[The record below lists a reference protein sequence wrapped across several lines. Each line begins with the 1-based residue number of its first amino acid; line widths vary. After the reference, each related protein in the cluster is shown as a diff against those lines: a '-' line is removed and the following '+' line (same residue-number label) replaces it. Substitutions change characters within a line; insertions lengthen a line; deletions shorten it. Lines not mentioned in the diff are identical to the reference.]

1 MGTQSQAT
9 AGAGIVYT
17 RPAIGV
23 SAAPVQMERR
33 ASRRYPI
40 DLSTWYEV
48 YNPGAPSVSGSA
60 RVVNISSGGLL
71 LYSEHPFEKGQK
83 IRLRIDWPALL
94 NNVVPLALRVEG
106 QTVRCEGN
114 CTAVKI
120 LKSEFRTRAAG
131 RTVAPGQPGPAPV
144 RQN

>member
-9 AGAGIVYT
+9 AGAGSIVYA
-17 RPAIGV
+17 RPAPSV
-23 SAAPVQMERR
+23 SATPLQMERR

-40 DLSTWYEV
+40 DLSASFE
-48 YNPGAPSVSGSA
+48 APRQDGPTVRGSA

-71 LYSEHPFEKGQK
+71 LYSEHALEKGQA

-106 QTVRCEGN
+106 QTVRVEGN

-120 LKSEFRTRAAG
+120 LKSEFRTRPANPIVTAAP
-131 RTVAPGQPGPAPV
+131 PGLAPV
-144 RQN
+144 R